1 MKSSSSHFLVK
12 GKVQGVF
19 FRASAKEVADQMGL
33 NGWVR
38 NTIAG
43 DVEIFV
49 SGTDEQ
55 LDKFMCWCQTGP
67 PRAKVD
73 GIRVLPSLDEEDIAG
88 FRILR

>member
-1 MKSSSSHFLVK
+1 MSAALHFLVR

-38 NTIAG
+38 NTIEG

-49 SGTDEQ
+49 SGPDVQ
-55 LDKFMCWCQTGP
+55 LEKFIYWCQKGP
-67 PRAKVD
+67 SRAKVED
-73 GIRVLPSLDEEDIAG
+73 IKYLPSLNEEDIQG